1 MGRPHKGFDG
11 GMIYMEKPGLIVA
24 PLTPFTAGL
33 DVDEPALR
41 RQIDYA
47 VRDCRATMVVAAG
60 VETQE
65 YTYLGLEQRKALI
78 RRTIECVD
86 GRVPV
91 MVGISHPSFRTA
103 IELAHLAETLGA
115 AAVQLLA
122 PLRPFA
128 GPPTQADLI
137 AYFEAIAR
145 ETRLPITLY
154 LNPGPGADVS
164 VPDTIALAKL
174 PCVQLIKESS
184 RDLARVSRLIV
195 EIDRAGHA
203 RYFTTMQMLL
213 ATLQLGGSGATMP
226 PPGSEIARHVID
238 AFVAGD
244 HERAAALQLQ
254 FALFPSKWMHR
265 GLAPV
270 MKAAMNLIGVPAGD
284 PYPPYGTL
292 TDEEVT
298 ALAAVLRTTALAGR
312 FSDTAAA

>member
-1 MGRPHKGFDG
+1 MAKPQ
-11 GMIYMEKPGLIVA
+11 PGLIVA
-24 PLTPFTAGL
+24 PLTPFTADL
-33 DVDEPALR
+33 SVDEAGLR
-41 RQIDYA
+41 RQIDY
-47 VRDCRATMVVAAG
+47 VVNDCGATMVVAAG

-65 YTYLGLEQRKALI
+65 YTYLSLEQRKALI
-78 RRTIECVD
+78 RSTVAAVD

-91 MVGISHPSFRTA
+91 MVGISHPSFKTA
-103 IELAHLAETLGA
+103 IELAHDAETLGA
-115 AAVQLLA
+115 AAVQVLA

-128 GPPTQADLI
+128 GPPTQADLL

-145 ETRLPITLY
+145 ETKLPITLY

-164 VPDTIALAKL
+164 IAETIALARL
-174 PCVQLIKESS
+174 PSVQLIKESS

-238 AFVAGD
+238 AFMAGD
-244 HERAAALQLQ
+244 FARAAELQLQ

-265 GLAPV
+265 GLAPT
-270 MKAAMNLIGVPAGD
+270 MKAAMNLIGVSVGD
-284 PYPPYGTL
+284 PYPPYAPL
-292 TDEEVT
+292 TRDEQA
-298 ALAAVLRTTALAGR
+298 ALAAFLRTTVLAHR
-312 FSDTAAA
+312 FARTAAA